1 MKEEV
6 LKALQEKMQTLDP
19 DQQESY
25 KFLGVKQADG
35 IKTREVYESAKEE
48 VKSRINITYKV
59 RT

>member
-1 MKEEV
+1 MKDEV

-35 IKTREVYESAKEE
+35 IKTPGKYM
-48 VKSRINITYKV
+48 KV
-59 RT
+59 QRKK